1 MLTLHLAC
9 DIPCA
14 YDYDPVCGDDG
25 VQYDNKCLF
34 KIAKCKKKAMSVA
47 YTGECKKG
55 KYLY

>member
-34 KIAKCKKKAMSVA
+34 KIAKCKKKVMAVA

-55 KYLY
+55 K